1 MKIININLTL
11 VATQWLVN
19 GVVLLGLPMVEGL
32 LQKKH
37 GNLRRELVPGSSA
50 TLATVNLLTA
60 GKFAILSKA
69 GVTTTSSIPPTNV
82 TGDMGTSPI
91 AATALT
97 GFGLIADPATN
108 TFSTSTLVTG
118 NVYAADYTSPTPN
131 MLTVAVLNMQAAY
144 VDAAGR
150 PNPDYTELKGG
161 NIDGE
166 TLGRGLYKWGG
177 NVKFDNILTFNG
189 TDTDIWILQIA
200 GDVTVGDGARVELI
214 GGAKAENIF
223 WQIAGKT
230 VLRTSSHVEGVF
242 LCSTSIT
249 FMTGSSMNG
258 AALAQTVVTLDA
270 AKVVKKSV
278 CDVVIG
284 CVES

>member
-118 NVYAADYTSPTPN
+118 NVYAPDYLSPTPN
-131 MLTVAVLNMQAAY
+131 LLTVAILDMQSAY
-144 VDAAGR
+144 LDAALR
-150 PNPDYTELKGG
+150 PITNPNNIDLKKG
-161 NIDGE
+161 NIE
-166 TLGRGLYKWGG
+166 GLVLAHGVYKWGT
-177 NVKFDNILTFNG
+177 NVKFTSSVIFNG
-189 TDTDIWILQIA
+189 SATDIWILQIA
-200 GDVTVGDGARVELI
+200 GDVSVASGAKVELT

-223 WQIAGKT
+223 
-230 VLRTSSHVEGVF
+230 
-242 LCSTSIT
+242 
-249 FMTGSSMNG
+249 
-258 AALAQTVVTLDA
+258 
-270 AKVVKKSV
+270 
-278 CDVVIG
+278 
-284 CVES
+284 